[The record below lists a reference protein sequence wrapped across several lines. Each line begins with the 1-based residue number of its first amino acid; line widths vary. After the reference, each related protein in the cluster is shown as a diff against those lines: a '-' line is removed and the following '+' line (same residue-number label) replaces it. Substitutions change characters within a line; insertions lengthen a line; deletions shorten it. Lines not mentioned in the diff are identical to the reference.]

1 MSIRRG
7 RRSSLWWERAP
18 RAQMVRRRG
27 WINHA
32 ETAAASKGGI
42 AAAVVFVNLAV
53 RDRDLR
59 RSRFSGWTCQ
69 ERSLFKFRGVG
80 SSLIFR
86 SLIVRSG
93 NGR

>member
-1 MSIRRG
+1 V
-7 RRSSLWWERAP
+7 
-18 RAQMVRRRG
+18 VRRRG

-59 RSRFSGWTCQ
+59 RSRFSGWTCL
-69 ERSLFKFRGVG
+69 RT
-80 SSLIFR
+80 
-86 SLIVRSG
+86 
-93 NGR
+93 

>member
-18 RAQMVRRRG
+18 RAQVVRRRG

-59 RSRFSGWTCQ
+59 RSRFSGWTCL
-69 ERSLFKFRGVG
+69 RTDVPHISHGLSR
-80 SSLIFR
+80 
-86 SLIVRSG
+86 
-93 NGR
+93 